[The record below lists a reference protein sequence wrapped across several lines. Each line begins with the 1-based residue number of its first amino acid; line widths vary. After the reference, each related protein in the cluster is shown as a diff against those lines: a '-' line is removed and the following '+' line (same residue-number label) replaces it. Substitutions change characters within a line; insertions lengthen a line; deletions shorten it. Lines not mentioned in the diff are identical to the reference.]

1 MGYSNLCKSIVAINN
16 KCNPRSG
23 NKVVRITPHH
33 MAGVMTG
40 EACAKYHRDSAA
52 QASANY
58 YIGND
63 GDIVGGVD
71 ENNRSWTSSS
81 YDNDVKAIT
90 IEVSNSAT
98 GGNWPV
104 SAKAFDSLVNLCT
117 DICKRY
123 GFRLSWTGSTS
134 GSLTCHDMFANTNCP
149 GPYLKSL
156 FPELVKR
163 VNANL
168 DGKPVTNPTPQP
180 TQQASAGK
188 KWVQDCV
195 LKVGDKVKSV
205 SCAISPM
212 PGTSSAITWVDGV
225 QCVNCPA
232 LGGPVP
238 LKDVF
243 ESSDTRDGKCDQY
256 LANTNAKV
264 YLAECTVQKI
274 DAARDLVYVSFGY
287 WVKARPL
294 MALR

>member
-1 MGYSNLCKSIVAINN
+1 MTYSKLTNKVVPITN

-71 ENNRSWTSSS
+71 ENNRAWTSSS
-81 YDNDVKAIT
+81 YDNDVRAIT

-104 SAKAFDSLVNLCT
+104 SANAFDSLVKLCT

-123 GFRLSWTGSTS
+123 GFRLNWTGSTS

-149 GPYLKSL
+149 GSYLKSL

-180 TQQASAGK
+180 TQKPTNGG
-188 KWVQDCV
+188 KWVQDTI
-195 LKVGDKVKSV
+195 LKVGDTVKSI
-205 SCAISPM
+205 SCAI
-212 PGTSSAITWVDGV
+212 TGV
-225 QCVNCPA
+225 KGNLVNIPA
-232 LGGPVP
+232 LGGWVP
-238 LKDVF
+238 LADVD
-243 ESSDTRDGKCDQY
+243 ESPDTRDGKNDNY
-256 LANTNAKV
+256 LATAQARVFYLPKKV
-264 YLAECTVQKI
+264 IAI
-274 DAARDLVYVSFGY
+274 DAARDLCKCEGCDY
-287 WVKARPL
+287 WIKCGPL